1 MTHRSFSLPPIHEIS
16 FSHEERKMD
25 PSGKFSS
32 PDDCSWITPS
42 QEHQMLLNRRE
53 EEASFILLS
62 IGHQLEKN
70 KRPGG
75 QFALRENDAMV
86 DFICCSWTKS
96 SGSCNNKILETPKQM
111 CAPVVQDGTADDDEQ
126 DSKHKLI
133 VSDDDG
139 TSSHSVVDVID
150 ASSPGRFNL
159 PPNSAKPF
167 FVLYHEGDDG
177 NINEAHS
184 FIRRCVLEGFLS
196 KTSIPDGNGNT
207 LLRMGFCCRFCKN
220 KQNRAV
226 QSIIFPESLGGIYRA
241 VLRFQKFHLHK
252 CTHIPHHIR
261 DEAIKAKNG
270 GRGSKSYWVTSA
282 EEKGLFDIP
291 GGKGIAL
298 CPTVLAEI
306 TQE

>member
-1 MTHRSFSLPPIHEIS
+1 
-16 FSHEERKMD
+16 MD
-25 PSGKFSS
+25 PYVETTF
-32 PDDCSWITPS
+32 PDDSSWTTPS
-42 QEHQMLLNRRE
+42 QEQQILLNRRE

-70 KRPGG
+70 KSTGG
-75 QFALRENDAMV
+75 QFSVRENDAMV
-86 DFICCSWTKS
+86 DFICCSWIKS
-96 SGSCNNKILETPKQM
+96 SDRFNNKVLETPKHLD
-111 CAPVVQDGTADDDEQ
+111 APFTQDGTADVDEE
-126 DSKHKLI
+126 SSNHKRI
-133 VSDDDG
+133 ISDDDG
-139 TSSHSVVDVID
+139 TSSRSVVDVID
-150 ASSPGRFNL
+150 ASSPGRFIF
-159 PPNSAKPF
+159 PTNSTKPF

-184 FIRRCVLEGFLS
+184 FIRHCVLEGFLS

-207 LLRMGFCCRFCKN
+207 FLRMGFCCRFCKN

-252 CTHIPHHIR
+252 CTHIPDHIR
-261 DEAIKAKNG
+261 DEAEKAKKG

-282 EEKGLFDIP
+282 EQKGLFDIP